1 MQSIDPATTECIGTF
16 ESHDEQAVETRLARA
31 SERFETWRDR
41 PITER
46 QAMLAGVADVLE
58 ANEAEYARTM
68 TAEMGKPI
76 TQARSEVRKCARV
89 CEYYAENA
97 AVFLQDERV
106 GVEPDA
112 DTYVTYEP
120 LGPVL
125 AVMPWNYPFWQVFR
139 FAAPALAAGNVCL
152 LKHAPNVQGC
162 AEAIA
167 DAFERAGFPASA
179 LQVLRVADEAVAD
192 IIADD
197 RVRAVT
203 LTGSVGAGRAVAR
216 EAGAQLKKTVLE
228 LGGSDPFIVLDDADI
243 ESAAAVGCQ
252 SRTYNTGQSC
262 IAAKRFIVHEEVYDA
277 FLDRLAAEM
286 DALVVGDPTDDATDV
301 GPMARA
307 DLLTDLHEQVE
318 QSVAAGATVE
328 RGGEPLDREGH
339 FYPPT
344 ILTDVPADAPAACE
358 ELFGPVA
365 AVLAVE
371 SAEDAL
377 ELANDTEY
385 GLGATVWTDDR
396 ERGEELARRIDAGG
410 VFVNEFVTSHLEL
423 PFGGIKNSGYGREL
437 AGEGIREFVNRKSV
451 WVSDPS

>member
-16 ESHDEQAVETRLARA
+16 ENHDEQAVETRLARA

-76 TQARSEVRKCARV
+76 AQARSEVRKCARV

-179 LQVLRVADEAVAD
+179 LQILRVADEAVAD

-243 ESAAAVGCQ
+243 ESAAAVGCE

-262 IAAKRFIVHEEVYDA
+262 IAAKRFIVHEAVYDA

-365 AVLAVE
+365 AVFAVE